1 MLFILIQMKPLL
13 KIKYLFPVFLL
24 FILPGNTQ
32 AQEIYDLGR
41 CVVTGLEQNYSVKIA
56 RNQEEIAGNN
66 YTRGNAGFLPTL
78 NNTNRFGGNV
88 TTTTQNMNDGSQ
100 RVSRGVQNTT
110 GSAALNFNMTL
121 FNGFNVQTTYQKLD
135 ELKKMGELNTQMSME
150 NLVGQIVAEYYYYI
164 QQLNYFKNM
173 EYAVSL
179 SRERVRID
187 EERYLLGASSKLE
200 LLQSIVY
207 LNADSS
213 RLARQNEAILESE
226 IRLKKLMA
234 VENLEENI
242 LIKDSLIVFDPDL
255 VYAELL
261 ESTLSINTSL
271 QVARKN
277 QIISE
282 LDYKIIASRSYPY
295 LDLTSSYNY
304 AYRGYG
310 TGTISD
316 YGALAIEN
324 QQTGTFNY
332 GLTMGINIFDG
343 FNQRREKTNAQV
355 AIENRV
361 IQFKQ
366 VEQEIKA
373 DLLTIF
379 YAYEN
384 NLRLVQMEEQNLAV
398 ARENLEIALE
408 RYRLGALSGLELREV
423 QKSLLDAEERLISIK
438 YQTKLAEISL
448 LQISG
453 NIMNYV

>member
-1 MLFILIQMKPLL
+1 
-13 KIKYLFPVFLL
+13 
-24 FILPGNTQ
+24 
-32 AQEIYDLGR
+32 
-41 CVVTGLEQNYSVKIA
+41 
-56 RNQEEIAGNN
+56 
-66 YTRGNAGFLPTL
+66 
-78 NNTNRFGGNV
+78 
-88 TTTTQNMNDGSQ
+88 
-100 RVSRGVQNTT
+100 
-110 GSAALNFNMTL
+110 
-121 FNGFNVQTTYQKLD
+121 
-135 ELKKMGELNTQMSME
+135 
-150 NLVGQIVAEYYYYI
+150 
-164 QQLNYFKNM
+164 
-173 EYAVSL
+173 
-179 SRERVRID
+179 
-187 EERYLLGASSKLE
+187 
-200 LLQSIVY
+200 
-207 LNADSS
+207 
-213 RLARQNEAILESE
+213 
-226 IRLKKLMA
+226 MA